1 LLSLIF
7 KLKGNLYAIDVNNI
21 GGISLLPDEVVPM
34 PSSQL
39 YVKGIVKIHDKLIT
53 VVDLRELLNMS
64 SLESDYLSFK
74 NMLDLRKKDHIN
86 WVNTLCECVRNKESF
101 TLTTDPHK
109 CALGKWLD
117 NFKSESESINFHL
130 SKLSVPHSQLHRDAI
145 KIFGFQKEAGEKS
158 ERLIK
163 RELNYLQNELMP
175 SILNLID
182 ETKNVFLSE
191 FKSLLLCLDY
201 EGNKSLGVLVDEVLG
216 VEKAQFIH
224 DDNELTAI
232 NVDLIS
238 GMAKT
243 VKSEQLVTVLSS
255 REIIRQFTVD
265 Y

>member
-21 GGISLLPDEVVPM
+21 GGISLLPNEVTPM
-34 PSSQL
+34 PSSQP

-53 VVDLRELLNMS
+53 VVDLRELLNMAN
-64 SLESDYLSFK
+64 LESDYSSFK
-74 NMLDLRKKDHIN
+74 NMLDLRKEDHIN
-86 WVNTLCECVRNKESF
+86 WVSTLCECVEKKIPF
-101 TLTTDPHK
+101 TLTTNPHE

-130 SKLSVPHSQLHRDAI
+130 SKLNVPHAQLHQDAI

-163 RELNYLQNELMP
+163 RELNYLKRELMP

-201 EGNKSLGVLVDEVLG
+201 EGNKSLGVLVDKVMG
-216 VEKAQFIH
+216 VEETQLIY

-243 VKSEQLVTVLSS
+243 VKSKQLVTVLSS
-255 REIIRQFTVD
+255 REIIRQLIVD
-265 Y
+265 F